1 MSLSQQVLTYRDP
14 LSLCFCRCHWGFMS
28 LTSWCWLFWFYVSVS
43 LSAEIQIKVPMSFLI
58 WWSFTKKNHVTLSQ
72 QKLLCWTDRQLANE
86 WNKHQTRYNNQIWI
100 PQSSRYVVLNTS
112 TSICTKTLKLGL
124 YFCTK
129 LQWKVSWVESLDL
142 TYLYLPVTGVW
153 PSEEVMTNYCF
164 QHLENFR

>member
-28 LTSWCWLFWFYVSVS
+28 LTSWCWLFGSMSVC
-43 LSAEIQIKVPMSFLI
+43 LEVLRFKVPMSFII

-142 TYLYLPVTGVW
+142 THLYLPVTGVW
-153 PSEEVMTNYCF
+153 PAEEVMTNYCF